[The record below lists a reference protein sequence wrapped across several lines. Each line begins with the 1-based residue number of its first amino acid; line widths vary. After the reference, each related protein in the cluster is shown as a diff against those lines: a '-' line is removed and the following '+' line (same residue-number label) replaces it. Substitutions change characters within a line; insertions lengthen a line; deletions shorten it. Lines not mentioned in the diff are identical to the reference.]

1 MKRQREAK
9 ILYQIKG
16 ELRDMVTRFKCDA
29 GLDTRSKKKN
39 LGHMAKHE
47 HLQIRL
53 VLLNC

>member
-9 ILYQIKG
+9 TLYQIKG

-29 GLDTRSKKKN
+29 SLDTRSKKK
-39 LGHMAKHE
+39 LRHMAKHE
-47 HLQIRL
+47 RLQIRL